1 MTSMKRVARDLDD
14 LSALTHE
21 VYGLAE
27 EGSEALICVVAF
39 QGDYGVGSRGAGD
52 AAYMRGAVMASI
64 SAWHTACLILDLR
77 ELSYSWG
84 GELLTVIQAPHEFA
98 DEDDDNV
105 FPVLVVAEKHNF
117 EALRGLLETA
127 DEDVERWLFNS
138 MDLAR
143 DAALTEVNRFV
154 GL

>member
-1 MTSMKRVARDLDD
+1 MTTMKRVARDLDD

-39 QGDYGVGSRGAGD
+39 QGDYGVGSEGARD
-52 AAYMRGAVMASI
+52 AAYMRGAAMASI
-64 SAWHTACLILDLR
+64 SAWHTACLVLDLR
-77 ELSYSWG
+77 ELGYSWG

-105 FPVLVVAEKHNF
+105 FPVLVVAGEHNHQ
-117 EALRGLLETA
+117 ALRSLLETA
-127 DEDVERWLFNS
+127 DEDVDRWLFDDMS
-138 MDLAR
+138 AAHA
-143 DAALTEVNRFV
+143 AALAEVQRFV
-154 GL
+154 GE